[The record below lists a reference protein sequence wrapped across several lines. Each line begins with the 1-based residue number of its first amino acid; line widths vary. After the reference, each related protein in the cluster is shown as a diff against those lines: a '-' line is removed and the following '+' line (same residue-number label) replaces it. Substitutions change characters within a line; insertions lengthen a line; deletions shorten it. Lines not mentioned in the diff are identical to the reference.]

1 MNDRIYI
8 DYNSSNK
15 DRARYNRTNQTKAE
29 TLVRWILRK
38 EQLWYIFLR
47 QKMIN
52 SFILDF
58 YCSFLLLWVEI
69 DWESHNFSVEYDRE
83 RSIKIWK
90 FWIKIIRYKNQDIYN
105 DLEWVRK
112 SILEEIYIRYQEL
125 YL

>member
-1 MNDRIYI
+1 
-8 DYNSSNK
+8 
-15 DRARYNRTNQTKAE
+15 
-29 TLVRWILRK
+29 
-38 EQLWYIFLR
+38 
-47 QKMIN
+47 MIN